1 MKREERY
8 PSGTYRP
15 ITHGAYLEFKQKK
28 ELAKLFRIL
37 FAFFFSMIIIFTI
50 LSCRIY
56 YYCISPDCLSFWGSI
71 MGIGIK
77 LGGMK

>member
-1 MKREERY
+1 MKNEERY

-15 ITHGAYLEFKQKK
+15 ITDGAYLEFKQKK

-37 FAFFFSMIIIFTI
+37 FAFFFSIIMVFTL

-56 YYCISPDCLSFWGSI
+56 YYCISPDCFDLWISI
-71 MGIGIK
+71 LGFVIK
-77 LGGMK
+77 FGGMK